1 METTGNAFPKLRL
14 RAFAPVQERETL
26 ESKFWKN
33 FGVTLEEK
41 YPTSPNC
48 VSFCSALPSHYL
60 VTGSTRVSMYDRLT
74 DKIQRSFSRFSDD
87 AYSGKFR
94 KDGKLI
100 VAGDKMGTVKIF
112 DVQSKAML
120 RQMKRHSGAV
130 RSTCWNSDGL
140 YFLSASDDKT
150 VKKWDLGT
158 GEVVWDSAAAGR
170 QQQQQFAAQHTDY
183 VRAVDAN
190 PTSPHLFCS
199 GSYDHSVR
207 MWDSR
212 QPAAVLT
219 LDHGCPVEACLLAPS
234 GALLLSAGGQ
244 EVRVW
249 DLIGGKAM
257 HTFSNHQKNVTSLA
271 LDGSGSRVLSAGLD
285 GHVKVY
291 SLQTMMVV
299 HGMKFGAP
307 LSCVGVSPDNRKL
320 VVGFVDGNLL
330 VRTRHADGGPSGA
343 SLGLDTLT
351 GGLLPAGADG
361 VQPAANRFYKGAGA
375 AAERAEDGMVEAERN
390 TRLRPYEALL
400 KKFSYQK
407 ALDAALKT
415 RNPLVIVTVLEELS
429 RRNGLVTALSGRDEA
444 SLEPLLSFAAKFISN
459 PRFCHLIIKVSHTI
473 LDLYASVLGHSD
485 AIDELFN
492 KLQKHV
498 RCEVAFQHSI
508 MAVLGMLDA
517 VVNASA
523 AR

>member
-1 METTGNAFPKLRL
+1 M
-14 RAFAPVQERETL
+14 
-26 ESKFWKN
+26 
-33 FGVTLEEK
+33 
-41 YPTSPNC
+41 
-48 VSFCSALPSHYL
+48 
-60 VTGSTRVSMYDRLT
+60 
-74 DKIQRSFSRFSDD
+74 
-87 AYSGKFR
+87 
-94 KDGKLI
+94 
-100 VAGDKMGTVKIF
+100 
-112 DVQSKAML
+112 
-120 RQMKRHSGAV
+120 
-130 RSTCWNSDGL
+130 
-140 YFLSASDDKT
+140 
-150 VKKWDLGT
+150 
-158 GEVVWDSAAAGR
+158 
-170 QQQQQFAAQHTDY
+170 
-183 VRAVDAN
+183 
-190 PTSPHLFCS
+190 
-199 GSYDHSVR
+199 
-207 MWDSR
+207 
-212 QPAAVLT
+212 
-219 LDHGCPVEACLLAPS
+219 
-234 GALLLSAGGQ
+234 LLSAGGQ

-249 DLIGGKAM
+249 DLVGGRAM

-271 LDGSGSRVLSAGLD
+271 MDGSGSRVLSAGLD

-291 SLQTMMVV
+291 SLQTMQVV

-330 VRTRHADGGPSGA
+330 VRTRHTDGPSGS
-343 SLGLDTLT
+343 SLGLDMSSVPP
-351 GGLLPAGADG
+351 GGVSDGA
-361 VQPAANRFYKGAGA
+361 PAAGTGAAASRFYKGAGA

-429 RRNGLVTALSGRDEA
+429 RRNGLVSALSGRDEA

-473 LDLYASVLGHSD
+473 LDLYAHVLGHSD

-508 MAVLGMLDA
+508 MSVLGMLDA
-517 VVNASA
+517 IVNASA

>member
-1 METTGNAFPKLRL
+1 MSTNGFPKLRL
-14 RAFAPVQERETL
+14 KAFAPVQERETL

-33 FGVTLEEK
+33 FGLTHEEK
-41 YPTSPNC
+41 FPSSPNC
-48 VSFCSALPSHYL
+48 VNFCSAFAGYYL
-60 VTGSTRVSMYDRLT
+60 VTGSTRVSMYDRT
-74 DKIQRSFSRFSDD
+74 SDKIQKSFSRFTDD
-87 AYSGKFR
+87 AFCGKFR

-100 VAGDKMGTVKIF
+100 VAGEKTGTVKIF
-112 DVQSKAML
+112 DVQTKAML
-120 RQMKRHSGAV
+120 RQIRRHSAAV
-130 RSTCWNSDGL
+130 RTTCWNSDGL
-140 YFLSASDDKT
+140 FFLSGSDDKT
-150 VKKWDLGT
+150 VKKWDVAT
-158 GEVVWDSAAAGR
+158 GEIVWDSSGAGGGGGGGG
-170 QQQQQFAAQHTDY
+170 AHTDY
-183 VRAVDAN
+183 VRTVEAN
-190 PTSPHLFCS
+190 PSSPHLFCS

-207 MWDSR
+207 LWDSR
-212 QPAAVLT
+212 QSGSVLT
-219 LDHGCPVEACLLAPS
+219 LSHGCPVEASLVTPS

-244 EVRVW
+244 EVKVW
-249 DLIGGKAM
+249 DLIGGRVM

-271 LDGSGSRVLSAGLD
+271 MDGSGSRILSAGLD

-291 SLQTMMVV
+291 SLQTMQVV

-330 VRTRHADGGPSGA
+330 VRTRHIDGPSGA
-343 SLGLDTLT
+343 SLGLDVTT
-351 GGLLPAGADG
+351 GLGPSDG
-361 VQPAANRFYKGAGA
+361 SNSSSSSSALSTSNRFYKGAGA

-429 RRNGLVTALSGRDEA
+429 RRNGLVAALSGRDET

-485 AIDELFN
+485 AIDELFS

-498 RCEVAFQHSI
+498 RSEVSFQHSI
-508 MAVLGMLDA
+508 MSVLGMLDA
-517 VVNASA
+517 VINASA
-523 AR
+523 R